1 MEEEQ
6 DGEVLLLAT
15 PVRFLPSPAGS
26 RVTPAGGAL
35 EMEQKQH
42 FSGTQS

>member
-15 PVRFLPSPAGS
+15 PARLLPGG
-26 RVTPAGGAL
+26 RVTPAGGTL
-35 EMEQKQH
+35 EMEEKQH